1 MEKQMALDLFSP
13 TKLGTIT
20 LKNRMVMAPLTRN
33 RAGESGVPQDLN
45 VTYYAQRASAGL
57 IVTEATPISAM
68 AHGYPA
74 LPGIYTDAQVAGWK
88 KVTDA
93 VHAKDGKIVL
103 QLWHV
108 GRISHPSLLPHGAL
122 PVAPSAIKPAGQ
134 AFTYQGLVDYVQP
147 RALDISELPNIVADY
162 AHATKCALAAG
173 FDGVEVHAAN
183 GYLLDQFLRDGSN
196 KRTDNYGGSIENRT
210 RLLLEV
216 TKAVVDVAG
225 SDKVGVRISPVN
237 PFNDMHDSNPQALFN
252 YVAEQL
258 NQFNLA
264 YLHAVEGGIHG
275 GGKSD
280 AFDFEQMR
288 KLFKGAYM
296 ANLAYDKVRGNAA
309 IASGHADVI
318 AYGVPF
324 IANPDLV
331 ERYKTDAPLNEANS
345 ETFYGGTEKGYT
357 DYPTLSA

>member
-1 MEKQMALDLFSP
+1 MALDLFSP
-13 TKLGTIT
+13 VSLGALA

-33 RAGESGVPQDLN
+33 RAGEGGIPQDIN
-45 VTYYAQRASAGL
+45 TTYYAQRASAGL

-74 LPGIYTDAQVAGWK
+74 LPGIYNEKQVAGWK
-88 KVTDA
+88 KVTEA
-93 VHAKDGKIVL
+93 VHAKGGKIVL

-108 GRISHPSLLPHGAL
+108 GRISHPSLLPNGAL
-122 PVAPSAIKPAGQ
+122 PVAPSPIKPAGK
-134 AFTYQGLVDYVQP
+134 AFTYQGLVDYVEP
-147 RALDISELPNIVADY
+147 RALDVTELPGIVADY
-162 AHATKCALAAG
+162 EHATKYALAAG

-196 KRTDNYGGSIENRT
+196 KRTDNYGGSIENRV
-210 RLLLEV
+210 RFVLEV
-216 TKAVVDVAG
+216 TKAVVAVAG
-225 SDKVGVRISPVN
+225 SDKVGIRISPVN

-252 YVAEQL
+252 HLVAEL

-275 GGKSD
+275 GGVAD
-280 AFDFEQMR
+280 PFDFESLR
-288 KLFKGAYM
+288 KLFKGAYV
-296 ANLAYDKVRGNAA
+296 ANLAYDKARGNAA
-309 IASGHADVI
+309 IASGHADAI

-331 ERYKTDAPLNEANS
+331 ERYKADASLNEADAK
-345 ETFYGGTEKGYT
+345 TFYGGGGKGYT
-357 DYPTLSA
+357 DYPFLNA

>member
-1 MEKQMALDLFSP
+1 MALDLFSP
-13 TKLGTIT
+13 VSLGSIQ

-33 RAGESGVPQDLN
+33 RAGEGGVPQALN
-45 VTYYAQRASAGL
+45 VTYYEQRASAGL
-57 IVTEATPISAM
+57 IVTEATPISPM

-93 VHAKDGKIVL
+93 VHTKGGKIMI

-108 GRISHPSLLPHGAL
+108 GRISHPSLLPNAAK
-122 PVAPSAIKPAGQ
+122 PVAPSAVKPAGQ
-134 AFTYQGLVDYVQP
+134 AFTYQGLVDFVEP
-147 RALDISELPNIVADY
+147 RALDASELPAIVSDY
-162 AHATKCALAAG
+162 VHATKCALAAG
-173 FDGVEVHAAN
+173 FDGVEVHSAN

-196 KRTDNYGGSIENRT
+196 KRKDNYGGSIENRA
-210 RLLLEV
+210 RLLIEV
-216 TKAVVDVAG
+216 VQATVAVAG

-237 PFNDMHDSNPQALFN
+237 PFNDMYDSNPQAVFN
-252 YVAEQL
+252 YVADAL

-264 YLHAVEGGIHG
+264 YLHVVEGGIHSG
-275 GGKSD
+275 GET
-280 AFDFEQMR
+280 APFDFVELR
-288 KLFKGAYM
+288 RHFKNAYM
-296 ANLAYDKVRGNAA
+296 ANLSYDKARGNAA

-331 ERYKTDAPLNEANS
+331 ERFRTNAPLNEADSNS
-345 ETFYGGTEKGYT
+345 FYGGAEKGYT
-357 DYPTLSA
+357 DYPFLSA